1 MKKRNYV
8 KQVTIGLSALMA
20 VSLTGCAGNVEKNK
34 KTATDTSV
42 ETTIEAPT
50 TKITENTTK
59 ETTTKIPTEIPTEA
73 PTEIST
79 ESPTEETTEVQI
91 DYEEFINLE
100 EIEEL
105 KTVETTRKFEDGSY
119 MTTEGFVTL
128 YDIREDFQYSVE
140 NVDEWNRIY
149 RGEYALYGDTKC
161 EIVVADYCHNVS
173 YEDIRNP
180 YIEINGVKKRI
191 YLESFKDIAIIDLD
205 TTDEYK
211 EVVVLDDG
219 PSADP
224 YFHIFRYDGEK
235 LYQVCEVY
243 GVYRHEYILF
253 DTKGSIM
260 DMNCY
265 IEFLDTHIVNQY
277 YTCKDDV
284 VEIVHTDYESAL
296 NKTYTIRRDMCF
308 AFTECD
314 IDDENVYLDIN
325 DLYNL
330 KKGDKIKLIR
340 MDNDNE
346 RYYIQLPDGRKG
358 YMSTRVAG

>member
-8 KQVTIGLSALMA
+8 KQVTVGLSMLMA
-20 VSLTGCAGNVEKNK
+20 ISLAGCAGNVEKS
-34 KTATDTSV
+34 KTNETD
-42 ETTIEAPT
+42 
-50 TKITENTTK
+50 
-59 ETTTKIPTEIPTEA
+59 TTTKKTIEVKVEEETERKTEVK
-73 PTEIST
+73 TETKVEVESETKAEVET
-79 ESPTEETTEVQI
+79 ETEELQI

-105 KTVETTRKFEDGSY
+105 KTIETTSKFEDGSY

-161 EIVVADYCHNVS
+161 EIVVADYCHHVS
-173 YEDIRNP
+173 YEDIRKP
-180 YIEINGVKKRI
+180 YIEINGIKKRI
-191 YLESFKDIAIIDLD
+191 YLERFKDIAIIDLD

-224 YFHIFRYDGEK
+224 YFHIYRYDGEK
-235 LYQVCEVY
+235 IYQVCEVFGQY
-243 GVYRHEYILF
+243 DFAYILF
-253 DTKGSIM
+253 DTKGNIIDISG
-260 DMNCY
+260 Y
-265 IEFLDTHIVNQY
+265 VEFLDTHIVNKY

-296 NKTYTIRRDMCF
+296 NKTYTINDDMCV
-308 AFTECD
+308 AFTKCD

-325 DLYNL
+325 KLYEL

-340 MDNDNE
+340 MDNENDI
-346 RYYIQLPDGRKG
+346 YYIQLPDGRKG
-358 YMSTRVAG
+358 YMTRRIAG

>member
-8 KQVTIGLSALMA
+8 KQVTVGLSMLMA
-20 VSLTGCAGNVEKNK
+20 ISLAGCAGNVEKSETNE
-34 KTATDTSV
+34 TD
-42 ETTIEAPT
+42 
-50 TKITENTTK
+50 
-59 ETTTKIPTEIPTEA
+59 TTTKKTIEVKVEEETETKTEVKTETKAEVETEIETE
-73 PTEIST
+73 
-79 ESPTEETTEVQI
+79 TEELQI

-105 KTVETTRKFEDGSY
+105 KTIETTRKFEDGSY

-149 RGEYALYGDTKC
+149 RGEYALCGDTKC
-161 EIVVADYCHNVS
+161 EIVVADYCHHVS
-173 YEDIRNP
+173 YEDIRKP
-180 YIEINGVKKRI
+180 YIEINGIKKRI
-191 YLESFKDIAIIDLD
+191 YLESFEDIAIIDLD

-296 NKTYTIRRDMCF
+296 NKTYTIRRGMCV

-325 DLYNL
+325 KLYDL

-340 MDNDNE
+340 MDNENE